1 MVLVR
6 FWQELLNFSQADKL
20 FFHFFESIFERKIG
34 LPVANFLS
42 FIELPETWQ
51 AFFSLFLKFFE
62 QAKRESARPA
72 GDAKLARKLS
82 GINLNIER
90 GALDPPSASAAATI
104 TSRFS

>member
-1 MVLVR
+1 LKV
-6 FWQELLNFSQADKL
+6 FLNGKSAYL
-20 FFHFFESIFERKIG
+20 S
-34 LPVANFLS
+34 PNFLS

-62 QAKRESARPA
+62 QAKRESARPV